1 VKNFLMLVVNDT
13 LAHRIKQK
21 FVNFFFKIS
30 DLGLVHDRAGKVVLI
45 VVFRTEMFKTF
56 PVFLSE
62 YLLVYHDLFT
72 ENLCL

>member
-1 VKNFLMLVVNDT
+1 MFVMDDT

-45 VVFRTEMFKTF
+45 VVF
-56 PVFLSE
+56 
-62 YLLVYHDLFT
+62 
-72 ENLCL
+72 